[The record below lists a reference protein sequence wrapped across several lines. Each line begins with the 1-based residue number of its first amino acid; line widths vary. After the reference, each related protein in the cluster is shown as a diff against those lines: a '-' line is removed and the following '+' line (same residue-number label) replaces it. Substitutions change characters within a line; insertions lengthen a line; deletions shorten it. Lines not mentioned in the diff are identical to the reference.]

1 MAKKKKLEKLADY
14 EKMLVAMIERRTGA
28 DFDEFL
34 RPQVLSCSQT
44 WQMLNRIHNDLM
56 AEVSLID
63 STVGSR
69 KQQKYDVN
77 PLLPYYLKLQAEL
90 RLQFQ
95 ALGLNYAATPSK
107 IKEDTRKGVDTESD
121 AMAQLYKDAKR

>member
-1 MAKKKKLEKLADY
+1 M
-14 EKMLVAMIERRTGA
+14 
-28 DFDEFL
+28 
-34 RPQVLSCSQT
+34 
-44 WQMLNRIHNDLM
+44 
-56 AEVSLID
+56 
-63 STVGSR
+63 
-69 KQQKYDVN
+69 N

>member
-34 RPQVLSCSQT
+34 RPQVLACSQT

-63 STVGSR
+63 STVGSK

>member
-14 EKMLVAMIERRTGA
+14 EKMLVAMIERRTGT

-34 RPQVLSCSQT
+34 RPQVLACSQT

-63 STVGSR
+63 STVGST

-77 PLLPYYLKLQAEL
+77 PLLPCYLKLQAEL